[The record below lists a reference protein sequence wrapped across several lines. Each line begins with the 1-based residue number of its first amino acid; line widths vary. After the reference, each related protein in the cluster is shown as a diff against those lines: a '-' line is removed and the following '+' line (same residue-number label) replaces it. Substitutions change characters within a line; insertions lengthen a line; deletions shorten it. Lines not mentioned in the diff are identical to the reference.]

1 MATLVEQV
9 GVVGLEEEDKEAV
22 VAVDG
27 ALEGFEFEASDD
39 LIAGVVPGLGEIG
52 VAAAP
57 AVDGGSGDASPAAAS
72 TTDAPSWR
80 AARNL
85 VLLASVGLVS
95 PSAGVSSVGCSVIDV
110 LRFLLLP
117 LRLMVPPK
125 ETGCKE

>member
-1 MATLVEQV
+1 MVTLVEQV

-57 AVDGGSGDASPAAAS
+57 AVDGGSGDASPAGGLYYGCAELAGGVG
-72 TTDAPSWR
+72 TWFYWPQWDWYRRRR
-80 AARNL
+80 A
-85 VLLASVGLVS
+85 
-95 PSAGVSSVGCSVIDV
+95 C
-110 LRFLLLP
+110 
-117 LRLMVPPK
+117 LRLGARSPLS
-125 ETGCKE
+125 